1 MEAIQ
6 FNPVKQELN
15 LVKKEKP
22 KAPVGDEV
30 LVKVAYSGICGTDLH
45 IAEVSQI
52 YFYFLVDIY
61 FIQLK

>member
-6 FNPVKQELN
+6 FNPAKQELN
-15 LVKKEKP
+15 LIKKEKP

-45 IAEVSQI
+45 IAEVSK
-52 YFYFLVDIY
+52 FRF
-61 FIQLK
+61 